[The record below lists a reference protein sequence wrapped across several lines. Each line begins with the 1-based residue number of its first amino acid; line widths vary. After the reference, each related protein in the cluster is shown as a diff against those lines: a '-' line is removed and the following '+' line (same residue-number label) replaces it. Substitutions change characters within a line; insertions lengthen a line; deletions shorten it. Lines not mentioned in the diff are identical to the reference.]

1 MLADTWKKIASSV
14 SWYMEM
20 VCQIRGVLIRKL
32 SSLPA
37 DSSAG
42 GNAAANDITLMKN
55 WQTTRYIMVE
65 EANEQRRG

>member
-1 MLADTWKKIASSV
+1 
-14 SWYMEM
+14 MEM